1 MDSRRDA
8 ESSDADLDVI
18 RHDLHS
24 MVEMFKTLWDEVD
37 AQFEGFERG
46 EKLQVF
52 SYILQTMASS
62 TMDEGMPLEELME
75 AVKLAGKTSKK
86 SKR

>member
-1 MDSRRDA
+1 MAMR
-8 ESSDADLDVI
+8 
-18 RHDLHS
+18 DLHT
-24 MVEMFKTLWDEVD
+24 MVEMFKILWDEVD
-37 AQFEGFERG
+37 TQFEGFGRG

-52 SYILQTMASS
+52 SYILQAMASS
-62 TMDEGMPLEELME
+62 TLDEGMPLEELME

>member
-1 MDSRRDA
+1 MDSTS
-8 ESSDADLDVI
+8 EELDVI

-24 MVEMFKTLWDEVD
+24 MVGMFKMLWDEVD
-37 AQFEGFERG
+37 TQFEGFERG
-46 EKLQVF
+46 EKMQVF

-62 TMDEGMPLEELME
+62 TLDEGMPLEELME
-75 AVKLAGKTSKK
+75 AAKLAGKTSKK